1 MGKVPL
7 KILGIS
13 YNKTQ
18 SDSYAL
24 ILADEKGRRIPV
36 IIGTFEAQ
44 AIAMKLEGLLPPR
57 PLTHDLFY
65 DVALS
70 FGIIVS
76 EVYIYKL
83 EEGTFFAQMTCVSDN
98 RGPIVIECRTSD
110 AVALSLYFNAPVYTT
125 EEILQNAGISMDDDG
140 LIDKIEEELNIEH
153 DPMENLEDLEQLL
166 TQAVKEENYEE
177 ASRIRD
183 EIRRMKE

>member
-1 MGKVPL
+1 MEKMLLRV
-7 KILGIS
+7 LGITHS
-13 YNKTQ
+13 K
-18 SDSYAL
+18 SPSESYAL
-24 ILADEKGRRIPV
+24 ILADEKERRVP
-36 IIGTFEAQ
+36 IIVGAFEAQ
-44 AIAMKLEGLLPPR
+44 AIAMRLEGFQPSR

-70 FGIIVS
+70 FGIVVT

-83 EEGTFFAQMTCVSDN
+83 EDGTFFAQMTCISDN
-98 RGPIVIECRTSD
+98 RGPMVMECRIVD

-125 EEILQNAGISMDDDG
+125 EEILQKVGVSIDDDG
-140 LIDKIEEELNIEH
+140 LIDKIEKELNIEH

-166 TQAVKEENYEE
+166 SQAVKEENYEE

-183 EIRRMKE
+183 EIRRMQG